1 MNNIV
6 IRIKKFLSN
15 KNTVT
20 VIGVIAAV
28 IVLFVGYNWRVNSA
42 INPITVPYAIQ
53 TITPGTEITQDM
65 IGTMEV
71 PPSML
76 KGGVIREVSQVVNK
90 YASSDS
96 IIPEG
101 SVFYSR
107 LVVPKDQLEAAIIY
121 DYPKGYVLYN
131 LPVDTE
137 NTYGNSIFPGNYI
150 DIYLKAINRADANGN
165 VTQDKIMVGRMI
177 ENVKVIAVKDSSGND
192 VFSNLDEKKDPALI
206 IFAVPED
213 INILLRKASYLRT
226 YETTIIPVPTNE
238 SLQDKPGEVKISS
251 NDLKNFIN
259 NVTAMTDADLAGT
272 S

>member
-6 IRIKKFLSN
+6 IGIKKFFSN

-20 VIGVIAAV
+20 VFGVLAAV
-28 IVLFVGYNWRVNSA
+28 VVIYVGYNWRVNQA
-42 INPITVPYAIQ
+42 ITPITVPYALQ
-53 TITPGTEITQDM
+53 TITPGTEITEDM
-65 IGTMEV
+65 IGTIEV

-76 KGGVIREVSQVVNK
+76 KGNAIREVAQVVNK

-101 SVFYSR
+101 SLFYSR

-150 DIYLKAINRADANGN
+150 DVYLKIINSADANGN
-165 VTQDKIMVGRMI
+165 VTQDRIMIGKLI
-177 ENVKVIAVKDSSGND
+177 ENVKVIAVKDSDGNN
-192 VFSNLDEKKDPALI
+192 VFANLDDKKNPALI

-213 INILLRKASYLRT
+213 LHILLRKASYLRM
-226 YETTIIPVPTNE
+226 YEATIIPVPTAE
-238 SLQDKPGEVKISS
+238 SLEDKPGEVTLSS
-251 NDLKNFIN
+251 NDLKDFIN
-259 NVTAMTDADLAGT
+259 SVTAMTDADLAGN